1 MSGRRNL
8 LNGKLS
14 YPVGGIIERFP
25 VSINQDRRHTMLR
38 KIVASLLTPVVLVGM
53 FSIFGTLAGCNTV
66 EGVGKDISRA
76 GGEIREEANE
86 HRR

>member
-1 MSGRRNL
+1 
-8 LNGKLS
+8 
-14 YPVGGIIERFP
+14 
-25 VSINQDRRHTMLR
+25 MLR
-38 KIVASLLTPVVLVGM
+38 RIIGSLLAPLVLFGM